1 MVGSLALL
9 SGLRIW
15 HCRELWCRPAD
26 VALIQPL
33 AWEPPHATVAALK
46 RPKKKSCLFIDTLL
60 CQALYLNYFI
70 SLKFKFQSNPP
81 FTCEEFEVQKNYVIG
96 PKTLS
101 FLGVELELESVSL
114 AGDIEPLTARLGVL
128 FMAQQLTNPT
138 RIHEDAASIPGS
150 AQWVRDPAL
159 P

>member
-1 MVGSLALL
+1 M
-9 SGLRIW
+9 
-15 HCRELWCRPAD
+15 
-26 VALIQPL
+26 
-33 AWEPPHATVAALK
+33 
-46 RPKKKSCLFIDTLL
+46 
-60 CQALYLNYFI
+60 NYFI
-70 SLKFKFQSNPP
+70 SLKFKYQSNPP

-128 FMAQQLTNPT
+128 FVAQQLTNPT
-138 RIHEDAASIPGS
+138 RIPENAASIHGS